1 MNHCMAYGISGF
13 TISVMGLG
21 ASKQDVS
28 GSSTTPVD
36 KVSTLSHI
44 TTVTVSLSKILYTLV
59 NLIAHLMH
67 G

>member
-21 ASKQDVS
+21 TSKQDVS

-44 TTVTVSLSKILYTLV
+44 TTVTIHTS
-59 NLIAHLMH
+59 
-67 G
+67 

>member
-28 GSSTTPVD
+28 GSTTTLVKTTN
-36 KVSTLSHI
+36 KVSTLTYYHSYC
-44 TTVTVSLSKILYTLV
+44 VT
-59 NLIAHLMH
+59 
-67 G
+67 